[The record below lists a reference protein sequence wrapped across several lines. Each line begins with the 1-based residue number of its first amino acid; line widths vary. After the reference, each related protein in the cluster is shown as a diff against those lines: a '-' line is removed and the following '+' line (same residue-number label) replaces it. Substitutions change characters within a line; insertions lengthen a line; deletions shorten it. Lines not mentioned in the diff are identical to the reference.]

1 LETLVGAFGAAV
13 GATLGMAEPP
23 MGAAVGATV
32 GMAEPPVG
40 AAVGGMTGERVG
52 VVVGAAVVGA
62 TVGMADGAIVCGM
75 TGERVGVVVGA
86 EDETVGMMVGKPVV
100 LGALV
105 DDVGAVGASVC
116 GHI

>member
-1 LETLVGAFGAAV
+1 VFGLETLVGAF
-13 GATLGMAEPP
+13 
-23 MGAAVGATV
+23 GAAVGATV

-40 AAVGGMTGERVG
+40 AA
-52 VVVGAAVVGA
+52 VGA